1 MVKNLAVLLLSSA
14 AIALSFGTAP
24 ARAQTSTDTASD
36 GIQEVTVTATRRE
49 EKLNKVPQSISA
61 FTTAKI
67 DQLDVKNIGDLV
79 KYTPGVTF
87 DPVSKDIS
95 IRGVDSTAGDATT
108 GIYIDDTPIQLREL
122 GFGSDNTLPAVFDLQ
137 RVEVLRGPQ
146 GTLFGAGSEGGTV
159 RYITPTPSLTDYSTY
174 AKAEFSGTQGG
185 APNYELGAAEGGPI
199 IDNVLGFR
207 VSAWGRRDG
216 GWIDKVDYEDPSHV
230 LQSNTN
236 SVNTYVLRASVLWQP
251 TANLTLQPS
260 VYYQNRKQNNIDEY
274 WVGLSDPD
282 SGDYKTAT
290 PEDMGDKDHF
300 TLTSL
305 KGNWDFGGVEL
316 ISNTSYFQRHEV
328 VQDYSGTLYNLSYF
342 QQGSTN
348 PDNYDTTQA
357 APTVPGNPLG
367 TYVDPDGV
375 PCSGGICAANTVAT
389 HANPAFVPTPLLG
402 PASINLPGFGHY
414 VSTNYITNEQ
424 QNFTQELRLQSTDP
438 DDRLQWIVGAFYSR
452 QSQESIEEINDPQ
465 LGALSTY
472 LWGDPTPAGC
482 EGPTTG
488 DVLQDIWCEDLL
500 PNGDDY
506 INKTNGHERQ
516 YALFANGTF
525 AITPELKFQAG
536 ARIAKTHFDFTNFSD
551 GAQNF
556 GPLGPDS
563 GKKNQTPFT
572 PMVGLTWQF
581 NPDDM
586 VYATVAKGY
595 RIGGAN
601 PQFPVSACSE
611 ITTEPSEYSSDTV
624 QSYELGTKDRF
635 LGGRLEAS
643 GSVFYL
649 QWNGIQQVVELPSCG
664 FKYTVNQGAA
674 TSKGFDLQGEWLV
687 TDALD
692 LDFSFG
698 YTDSEYTKTSAS
710 AGLILAD
717 KGNKLPGSPW
727 TFSLGAQYSTDVWG
741 HDSFI
746 RADYEFT
753 SRETG
758 LTPERDPGTTLFD
771 GGLVP
776 EPETDNISLRAGM
789 TLGDTVVSVFSDN
802 LLNSHPRLD
811 LSHQDSNTLLYE
823 ASTLHPRTIGVNA
836 VYHY

>member
-1 MVKNLAVLLLSSA
+1 MRKNLAVFLLSSA
-14 AIALSFGTAP
+14 AVAASFAALP
-24 ARAQTSTDTASD
+24 AKAQTSSDSASS
-36 GIQEVTVTATRRE
+36 GIEEVTVTATRRE
-49 EKLNKVPQSISA
+49 EKLDKVPQSISA

-67 DQLDVKNIGDLV
+67 DQLDVKNFGDLA
-79 KYTPGVTF
+79 KYTPGVNF

-122 GFGSDNTLPAVFDLQ
+122 GFGSDNTLPAVFDLE
-137 RVEVLRGPQ
+137 RVEILRGPQ

-159 RYITPTPSLTDYSTY
+159 RYITPTPSLTDYSVY
-174 AKAEFSGTQGG
+174 AKAEISGTDGG
-185 APNYELGAAEGGPI
+185 APNYEAGVATGGPI
-199 IDNVLGFR
+199 IDNQLGFR
-207 VSAWGRRDG
+207 ISAWGRRDG
-216 GWIDKVDYEDPSHV
+216 GWIDKVNYMDPSDV

-236 SVNTYVLRASVLWQP
+236 SVNTYVLRAALLWQP
-251 TANLTLQPS
+251 VASLTLQPS
-260 VYYQNRKQNNIDEY
+260 VYYQNRHQNNLDQY

-290 PEDMGDKDHF
+290 PENMGDKDHF
-300 TLTSL
+300 TLTAL
-305 KGNWDFGGVEL
+305 KGDYDFGGVEL

-342 QQGSTN
+342 QQGSTD
-348 PDNYDTTQA
+348 PANYDTTQA

-367 TYVDPDGV
+367 TYVDPDGQ
-375 PCSGGICAANTVAT
+375 PCPGGICAANTAAT
-389 HANPAFVPTPLLG
+389 HANPAYIPTPLLG
-402 PASINLPGFGHY
+402 TDTINLPGFGPY
-414 VSTNYITNEQ
+414 SSTNYITNQQ

-438 DDRLQWIVGAFYSR
+438 TDRLTWIVGAFYSR
-452 QSQESIEEINDPQ
+452 QSQESIEEIRDPQ
-465 LGALSTY
+465 LGALSEY
-472 LWGDPTPAGC
+472 LWGETIDQVFG
-482 EGPTTG
+482 
-488 DVLQDIWCEDLL
+488 EDLL

-506 INKTNGHERQ
+506 INHTNGHERQ
-516 YALFANGTF
+516 IALFANGTF
-525 AITPELKFQAG
+525 AITDTLKFQAG

-551 GAQNF
+551 GPQNF

-586 VYATVAKGY
+586 LYATVSKGY

-624 QSYELGTKDRF
+624 QSYEVGTKDKF

-643 GSVFYL
+643 GSIYYL

-687 TDALD
+687 TDKLD

-698 YTDSEYTKTSAS
+698 YTDSEYTSTSES

-727 TFSLGAQYSTDVWG
+727 TFSLGAQYSDNILG
-741 HDSFI
+741 RDSFI
-746 RADYEFT
+746 RVDYEFT

-758 LTPERDPGTTLFD
+758 LTPERDPNTTLYD
-771 GGLVP
+771 GGLIP
-776 EPETDNISLRAGM
+776 EAETDNVSLRAGM
-789 TLGDTVVSVFSDN
+789 TLDSTVVSVFADN
-802 LLNSHPRLD
+802 LLDSHPQLD
-811 LSHQDSNTLLYE
+811 LNHQDSNTLLYE
-823 ASTLHPRTIGVNA
+823 ASTLRPRTIGVNA